1 MSHLL
6 PQFHQR
12 CSLSTFILWRFG
24 EGGYVW
30 MTLQE
35 FANAATEDARAM
47 AMNDADPGQAGEE
60 GAVKILLQLA
70 GSLIDRTADEID
82 LRAHIV
88 CRSAADCDVD
98 VLLLPRSRQ

>member
-47 AMNDADPGQAGEE
+47 AMNDADPGQAGGE
-60 GAVKILLQLA
+60 GGVKILPQV
-70 GSLIDRTADEID
+70 GGYLIHKTADEIY
-82 LRAHIV
+82 LRGHIL

-98 VLLLPRSRQ
+98 VLLLPR